1 MSLGGLHQEG
11 KVPVGEQGRAARL
24 RRERRAAF
32 RGLVCLLTAS
42 VSLVTARLHM
52 RLSHPSCVRALSR
65 SLSHAGN
72 SPKPEFQLTQRH
84 TVSDLT
90 SYSSFFSFQNLYFS
104 WVFVQLWV
112 TPVFLLAIMRV
123 AEWVS
128 MQRIEHAVPSLI
140 TTVALGPL
148 LDEPVSTSKSSQW
161 GVTLGDG
168 GQGTCPPRLDE
179 LTQAESRSMWCIYS
193 RVQESRCP
201 PFADERSVWAQRG
214 ERLVQT
220 GSRVLGWKGLPSFWA
235 ADILA
240 YLSLSLLAFES
251 EWQRPRVSP
260 ARLCVSVSFKR

>member
-90 SYSSFFSFQNLYFS
+90 CSSSFFSFKNLYFS

-112 TPVFLLAIMRV
+112 QSGLLFFCWRSCGLQSGSAAAHRACGPISDHHRG
-123 AEWVS
+123 
-128 MQRIEHAVPSLI
+128 PGP
-140 TTVALGPL
+140 TVIWTCINIQIQSVRRHTWRWRTGNMSAPIRRTDTSG
-148 LDEPVSTSKSSQW
+148 EPQHV
-161 GVTLGDG
+161 
-168 GQGTCPPRLDE
+168 
-179 LTQAESRSMWCIYS
+179 M
-193 RVQESRCP
+193 
-201 PFADERSVWAQRG
+201 
-214 ERLVQT
+214 
-220 GSRVLGWKGLPSFWA
+220 
-235 ADILA
+235 
-240 YLSLSLLAFES
+240 YL
-251 EWQRPRVSP
+251 
-260 ARLCVSVSFKR
+260 